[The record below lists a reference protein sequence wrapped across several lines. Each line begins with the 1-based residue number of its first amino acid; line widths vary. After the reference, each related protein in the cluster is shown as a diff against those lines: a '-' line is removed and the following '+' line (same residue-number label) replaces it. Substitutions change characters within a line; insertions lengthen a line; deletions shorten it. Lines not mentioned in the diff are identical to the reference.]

1 MGRGMIKKEI
11 QALETAS
18 LEFFR
23 NGKTE
28 TIPHIYVSLFCHHK
42 ERTIPHIYVS
52 LFCHHKERT
61 LRLRN
66 VLSLC
71 LSLHCPIRK
80 LNMQN

>member
-28 TIPHIYVSLFCHHK
+28 TIPHDSSYICFA
-42 ERTIPHIYVS
+42 
-52 LFCHHKERT
+52 F
-61 LRLRN
+61 
-66 VLSLC
+66 LS
-71 LSLHCPIRK
+71 S
-80 LNMQN
+80 

>member
-28 TIPHIYVSLFCHHK
+28 TICPRCGK
-42 ERTIPHIYVS
+42 
-52 LFCHHKERT
+52 
-61 LRLRN
+61 
-66 VLSLC
+66 
-71 LSLHCPIRK
+71 PIRVHISGNSYK
-80 LNMQN
+80 VACETKDCIENVFRGI

>member
-42 ERTIPHIYVS
+42 ERT
-52 LFCHHKERT
+52 

-66 VLSLC
+66 VLLPC
-71 LSLHCPIRK
+71 LSLRYPIRK

>member
-42 ERTIPHIYVS
+42 DKINNGMISADNIFPKSNNLFALAYTI
-52 LFCHHKERT
+52 C
-61 LRLRN
+61 RN
-66 VLSLC
+66 KSSSIC
-71 LSLHCPIRK
+71 SPF
-80 LNMQN
+80 Q

>member
-42 ERTIPHIYVS
+42 ERT
-52 LFCHHKERT
+52 
-61 LRLRN
+61 LRSRN